1 MNVCTGHAAISLHSG
16 TFYAFS
22 MSTTNE
28 KSEKRNHKNSLSKR
42 MEGGD
47 ISKSPKFDYEVDI
60 FA

>member
-22 MSTTNE
+22 MRDTTN
-28 KSEKRNHKNSLSKR
+28 EKRNHKNSLSKR